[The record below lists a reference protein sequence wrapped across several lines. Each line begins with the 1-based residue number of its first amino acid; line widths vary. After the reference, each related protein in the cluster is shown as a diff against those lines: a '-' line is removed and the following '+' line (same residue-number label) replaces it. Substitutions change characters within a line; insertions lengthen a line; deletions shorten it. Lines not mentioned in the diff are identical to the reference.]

1 MKTGS
6 TSTGDRKNGRKKT
19 GEPRPVATV
28 DTTASP
34 AVDAGRGRRVNPERR
49 TPATR
54 LAFGIT
60 EVAAPTV
67 LVTALLAVVAQHNA
81 TDLGHGVLA
90 GAVAVLFGT
99 VVPMSFVFYG
109 VRRRRWS
116 DHHVPERSKRMQPML
131 FGCAS
136 VAVGYVLLRVT
147 DAPKD
152 IVTVYAAMITEAL
165 ILTAI
170 TRFWKISGHVAAA
183 ASCATVVTFVYGP
196 VLAVTWVAVPV
207 IAWARIQIRRA
218 RLAEARAAGTTND
231 HDELDGHTPAQT
243 VAAAL
248 VAAAIVTIAYTTIG
262 GL

>member
-1 MKTGS
+1 MPDPSADTT
-6 TSTGDRKNGRKKT
+6 TST
-19 GEPRPVATV
+19 
-28 DTTASP
+28 
-34 AVDAGRGRRVNPERR
+34 AVNAGGRGRRVNSGER

-54 LAFGIT
+54 FAFGIT

-67 LVTALLAVVAQHNA
+67 LVTALLAVVAQHDA
-81 TDLGHGVLA
+81 RDLGHGVLS
-90 GAVAVLFGT
+90 GVIAVLFGT
-99 VVPMSFVFYG
+99 VVPMSFVFFG
-109 VRRRRWS
+109 VRQRRWS

-136 VAVGYVLLRVT
+136 VAVGYVLLRAT

-196 VLAVTWVAVPV
+196 VLAFTWAAVPV
-207 IAWARIQIRRA
+207 IAWARVQTRKA
-218 RLAEARAAGTTND
+218 RLAEAHAAGVADD

-248 VAAAIVTIAYTTIG
+248 VAAAIVTAAYVTIG

>member
-1 MKTGS
+1 MNSGQ
-6 TSTGDRKNGRKKT
+6 
-19 GEPRPVATV
+19 
-28 DTTASP
+28 
-34 AVDAGRGRRVNPERR
+34 R
-49 TPATR
+49 TPAAR

-60 EVAAPTV
+60 EVTAPTV
-67 LVTALLAVVAQHNA
+67 LVTGLLAVVAQHDA
-81 TDLGHGVLA
+81 PDLGHGALWGVI
-90 GAVAVLFGT
+90 AVLFGT
-99 VVPMSFVFYG
+99 AVPMSFVFYG

-152 IVTVYAAMITEAL
+152 IATVYAAMITEAL

-183 ASCATVVTFVYGP
+183 ASCATVLTFVYGP
-196 VLAVTWVAVPV
+196 ALALTWAAVPV
-207 IAWARIQIRRA
+207 IAWARVQTRKA
-218 RLAEARAAGTTND
+218 RLAEAHAEGSADD

-248 VAAAIVTIAYTTIG
+248 VAAAIVTTAYVTIG